1 MTTARNIVQEYAT
14 RLRQSV
20 AEDNIIRDFRDRFSH
35 RFQELC
41 MVHLSFLIDI
51 PWNLFDQ
58 RVSSTQDYTPKSA
71 LKRLLAGSRV
81 NPQQLKSEAISGT
94 VSDNIINLIELL
106 DTDEV
111 CSTEGIFRK
120 AGHLV
125 RKRQLQ
131 EAIFQPSFDTACLL
145 CESYSVHDLA
155 AALKSVLGHLP
166 SPLLT
171 DRLMPLFISVSGLR
185 TMDVRSTF
193 SDTEVLESDPPHSP
207 VSRFRLIEDHQRI
220 DLITGKQLKA
230 LRLLVQL
237 LPASNKRV
245 LRRLLRLLSRV
256 VRLESQNRMNS
267 ICLGTVFG
275 PVLFPQGMDQ
285 DIITKT
291 SRVVASECPER
302 CKRLAAL
309 TTVLIDAGLDIFLLP
324 RSLAEDVH
332 ANSTVF
338 LDHSQMCP
346 KDPHT
351 TSLSSTSASPR
362 GFPYPS
368 FAQDSSLRSTSSD
381 HSPPLVTG
389 IRFATPTVA
398 GTSICG
404 SHQASPQLTS
414 PSPISTNLISDSSKT
429 SSARCKLVPPFGLE
443 TSGSTPRGER
453 YRAPEVTKFHP
464 QNVTLSTLVTDPVLL
479 PCHIPRAERVSN
491 WQKKPSTL
499 LARRSSLSVIPLKS
513 LNTVSGRDLS
523 PIKPSI
529 SVAPLES
536 PSKFKPIKRRRYTE
550 LKLPGT
556 SHRKNIFS
564 PCPPLKFL
572 PFRRPVPDKRI
583 TESIDLNSHLMEA
596 HALSSLTT
604 W

>member
-1 MTTARNIVQEYAT
+1 NIVQEYAT

-51 PWNLFDQ
+51 PWDLFGQ
-58 RVSSTQDYTPKSA
+58 RVSSTQDCTPKSA

-81 NPQQLKSEAISGT
+81 NPQQLKFEAISGT
-94 VSDNIINLIELL
+94 VSDNIVSLIELL
-106 DTDEV
+106 DTDEANV
-111 CSTEGIFRK
+111 ECDSYMFDINKLGQMFDLPFYPACSTEGIFRK

-131 EAIFQPSFDTACLL
+131 ETIFQPSFDAACLL
-145 CESYSVHDLA
+145 WESYSVHDLA

-185 TMDVRSTF
+185 TTEVRSTF
-193 SDTEVLESDPPHSP
+193 SDTELLESDPSQSP

-291 SRVVASECPER
+291 SRVVASDCPER

-309 TTVLIDAGLDIFLLP
+309 TTVLIEAGLDIFLLP

-332 ANSTVF
+332 ANSTLF
-338 LDHSQMCP
+338 LDHSQMCL

-351 TSLSSTSASPR
+351 TSLSSTSASPK
-362 GFPYPS
+362 GFSYPS
-368 FAQDSSLRSTSSD
+368 FATDSSLRSTSSD

-389 IRFATPTVA
+389 IRFATPTV
-398 GTSICG
+398 GSTSICG
-404 SHQASPQLTS
+404 SHQVSPQLIS

-429 SSARCKLVPPFGLE
+429 SSARCKLVSPFSLGA
-443 TSGSTPRGER
+443 SGSTPRGER
-453 YRAPEVTKFHP
+453 CRTPEVTKFHP

-491 WQKKPSTL
+491 WQKKPPTL

-513 LNTVSGRDLS
+513 LNTVSGRDVVS
-523 PIKPSI
+523 
-529 SVAPLES
+529 
-536 PSKFKPIKRRRYTE
+536 RR
-550 LKLPGT
+550 
-556 SHRKNIFS
+556 
-564 PCPPLKFL
+564 
-572 PFRRPVPDKRI
+572 
-583 TESIDLNSHLMEA
+583 
-596 HALSSLTT
+596 
-604 W
+604 